1 MIRIRNA
8 SKIYSNGVK
17 ALVNVN
23 LDVAVGEF
31 VFLVGPSGAGKSTLM
46 KLLYRSEVPTSGQI
60 VIGGVDVGRLPN
72 RQLSSLRQRIGV
84 VFQDYKLLPQRT
96 VFENVAF
103 ALKVLGTSRAEL
115 QKRVRSSL
123 DLVGLRDY
131 MDALPHQLSGG
142 QQQRVCLARAIVNTP
157 PLLLAD
163 EPTGNL
169 DPETSWEIMRLLTKI
184 NMHGTTVVVSTH
196 NKLVVDNMRRRVVT
210 IDNGRLVLDQAKGV
224 YSVGVN

>member
-1 MIRIRNA
+1 VIKLKQV
-8 SKIYSNGVK
+8 SKVYPTGVK
-17 ALVNVN
+17 ALQGLN
-23 LDVAVGEF
+23 LEVQAGEF

-46 KLLYRSEVPTSGQI
+46 KLLYRAEQPTAGQ
-60 VIGGVDVGRLPN
+60 VLVGGVDITRLSEGQMPG
-72 RQLSSLRQRIGV
+72 LRQRIGV

-103 ALKVLGTSRAEL
+103 ALKVLGVSRVEM
-115 QKRVRSSL
+115 QKRVRSAL
-123 DLVGLRDY
+123 DLVGLRDSA
-131 MDALPHQLSGG
+131 DCFPTQLSGG

-157 PLLLAD
+157 PLLIAD

-184 NMHGTTVVVSTH
+184 NMHGTTVVVATH

-210 IDNGRLVLDQAKGV
+210 IDHGRLVLDQARGV

>member
-1 MIRIRNA
+1 MIKLKQV
-8 SKIYSNGVK
+8 SKVYPTGVK
-17 ALVNVN
+17 ALQN
-23 LDVAVGEF
+23 LNLEVQSGEF

-46 KLLYRSEVPTSGQI
+46 KMLYRSEVPTSGQ
-60 VIGGVDVGRLPN
+60 VLVGGIDITRLSPH
-72 RQLSSLRQRIGV
+72 QLPGLRQRIGV

-103 ALKVLGTSRAEL
+103 ALKVLGVSRVEM
-115 QKRVRSSL
+115 QKRVRSAL

-131 MDALPHQLSGG
+131 ADSLPHQLSGG

-157 PLLLAD
+157 PLLIAD

-184 NMHGTTVVVSTH
+184 NMHGTTVVVATH

-210 IDNGRLVLDQAKGV
+210 IDHGRLVLDQARGV

>member
-1 MIRIRNA
+1 MIRIRQA
-8 SKIYSNGVK
+8 SKIYPTGVK
-17 ALVNVN
+17 ALVGLN
-23 LDVAVGEF
+23 LDVQVGEF

-46 KLLYRSEVPTSGQI
+46 KLMYRSELPTTGQI
-60 VIGGVDVGRLPN
+60 IIGGVDVGKLPN
-72 RQLSSLRQRIGV
+72 RQLSTLRQRIGV

-103 ALKVLGTSRAEL
+103 ALKVLGTSRPEL

-131 MDALPHQLSGG
+131 SDSMPHQLSGG

-184 NMHGTTVVVSTH
+184 NMHGTTVVVATH
-196 NKLVVDNMRRRVVT
+196 NKLVVDNMRRRVIT
-210 IDNGRLVLDQAKGV
+210 IDHGRLVLDQAKGV

>member
-46 KLLYRSEVPTSGQI
+46 KLLNRSELPTSGQI

-123 DLVGLRDY
+123 DLVGLREY
-131 MDALPHQLSGG
+131 ADALPHQLSGG

>member
-1 MIRIRNA
+1 MIRIRQV
-8 SKIYSNGVK
+8 SKVYPSGVR
-17 ALVNVN
+17 ALHGIN
-23 LDVAVGEF
+23 LDVASGEF

-46 KLLYRSEVPTSGQI
+46 KLLYRSEIPSQGQI
-60 VIGGVDVGRLPN
+60 TIGGIDVGK
-72 RQLSSLRQRIGV
+72 LRGSQVSVLRKKIGV

-103 ALKVLGTSRAEL
+103 ALKILGTSREDI
-115 QKRVRSSL
+115 QKRVRSAL
-123 DLVGLRDY
+123 ELVGLREYGDV
-131 MDALPHQLSGG
+131 LPHELSGG

-184 NMHGTTVVVSTH
+184 NMHGTTVVCTTH

-210 IDNGRLVLDQAKGV
+210 IDNGRIVMDQAKGV

>member
-1 MIRIRNA
+1 MLKLKQV
-8 SKIYSNGVK
+8 SKIYPTGVK
-17 ALVNVN
+17 ALQGLN
-23 LDVAVGEF
+23 LEVQAGEF

-46 KLLYRSEVPTSGQI
+46 KLLYRAEEPTAGQ
-60 VIGGVDVGRLPN
+60 VLVGGVDITRLSQA
-72 RQLSSLRQRIGV
+72 QLPGLRQRIGV

-103 ALKVLGTSRAEL
+103 ALKVLGVSRVEM
-115 QKRVRSSL
+115 QKRVRSAL

-131 MDALPHQLSGG
+131 ADALPDQLSGG

-157 PLLLAD
+157 PLLIAD

-184 NMHGTTVVVSTH
+184 NMHGTTVVVATH

-210 IDNGRLVLDQAKGV
+210 IDQGRLVLDQARGV

>member
-1 MIRIRNA
+1 MIRLKQVA
-8 SKIYSNGVK
+8 KIYPNGVK
-17 ALVNVN
+17 ALVNLN
-23 LDVAVGEF
+23 LEVASGEF
-31 VFLVGPSGAGKSTLM
+31 VFMVGPSGAGKSTLM
-46 KLLYRSEVPTSGQI
+46 KLLYRAEVPTAGQ
-60 VIGGVDVGRLPN
+60 VFIGGVDISRLPP
-72 RQLSSLRQRIGV
+72 RQLPSLRQRIGV

-96 VFENVAF
+96 VAENVAF
-103 ALKVLGTSRAEL
+103 ALKVLGVSRSE
-115 QKRVRSSL
+115 QSKRVRSSL

-131 MDALPHQLSGG
+131 ADAYPHHLSGG

-184 NMHGTTVVVSTH
+184 NLHGTTVVVATH

-210 IDNGRLVLDQAKGV
+210 IDNGKLVLDQARGV

>member
-1 MIRIRNA
+1 MIRIRQV
-8 SKIYSNGVK
+8 SKIYPTGVK
-17 ALVNVN
+17 ALVGLN
-23 LDVAVGEF
+23 LDVQAGEF

-46 KLLYRSEVPTSGQI
+46 KLLYRSELPTSGQL
-60 VIGGVDVGRLPN
+60 VIGGIDVGKLPD
-72 RQLSSLRQRIGV
+72 RQLSGLRQRIGV

-103 ALKVLGTSRAEL
+103 ALKVLGTSRSEL
-115 QKRVRSSL
+115 QKRVRSALELVSL
-123 DLVGLRDY
+123 REYADVQ
-131 MDALPHQLSGG
+131 PHQLSGG

-184 NMHGTTVVVSTH
+184 NMHGTTVVVATH

>member
-1 MIRIRNA
+1 MIKLKQV
-8 SKIYSNGVK
+8 SKVYPTGVK
-17 ALVNVN
+17 ALQGLN
-23 LDVAVGEF
+23 LEVQAGEF

-46 KLLYRSEVPTSGQI
+46 KLLYRAEEPTSGQ
-60 VIGGVDVGRLPN
+60 VLVGGVDITRLSQAQMPG
-72 RQLSSLRQRIGV
+72 LRQRIGV

-103 ALKVLGTSRAEL
+103 ALKVLGVSRVEM
-115 QKRVRSSL
+115 QKRVRSAL

-131 MDALPHQLSGG
+131 ADALPHQLSGG

-157 PLLLAD
+157 PLLIAD

-184 NMHGTTVVVSTH
+184 NMHGTTVVVATH

-210 IDNGRLVLDQAKGV
+210 IDHGRLVLDQARGV

>member
-1 MIRIRNA
+1 MIRIKQA
-8 SKIYSNGVK
+8 SKIYPTGVK
-17 ALVNVN
+17 ALVGLN
-23 LDVAVGEF
+23 LEVHAGEF
-31 VFLVGPSGAGKSTLM
+31 VFLVGPSGSGKSTLL
-46 KLLYRSEVPTSGQI
+46 KLLYRSEIPTAGQ
-60 VIGGVDVGRLPN
+60 VLIGGVDLGRLPS
-72 RQLSSLRQRIGV
+72 RQLPSLRQRIGV

-103 ALKVLGTSRAEL
+103 ALKILGTSRVEL

-131 MDALPHQLSGG
+131 QDAMPHQLSGG

-184 NMHGTTVVVSTH
+184 NMHGTTVVVATH

-210 IDNGRLVLDQAKGV
+210 MENGRMVLDQAKGV

>member
-1 MIRIRNA
+1 MIRIKQV
-8 SKIYSNGVK
+8 SKIYPTGVK
-17 ALVNVN
+17 ALVGLN
-23 LDVAVGEF
+23 LEVQSGEF
-31 VFLVGPSGAGKSTLM
+31 VFLVGPSGAGKSTLL
-46 KLLYRSEVPTSGQI
+46 KLLYRSELPTSGQI
-60 VIGGVDVGRLPN
+60 MVGGVDVSRLPH
-72 RQLSSLRQRIGV
+72 RQLSTLRQRIGV

-96 VFENVAF
+96 VRENVAF
-103 ALKVLGTSRAEL
+103 ALKIQGTARNEL
-115 QKRVRSSL
+115 EKRVRSSL

-131 MDALPHQLSGG
+131 SDALPHQLSGG

-184 NMHGTTVVVSTH
+184 NMHGTTVVVATH

>member
-1 MIRIRNA
+1 VIKIKQV
-8 SKIYSNGVK
+8 SKVYPTGVK
-17 ALVNVN
+17 ALVGLN
-23 LDVAVGEF
+23 LDVRVGEF

-46 KLLYRSEVPTSGQI
+46 KLIYRSEVPSSGQI
-60 VIGGVDVGRLPN
+60 VVGGVDVGHLPN
-72 RQLSSLRQRIGV
+72 RQLWSLRQRIGV

-96 VFENVAF
+96 IFENVAF
-103 ALKVLGTSRAEL
+103 ALKVIGTSRSEL
-115 QKRVRSSL
+115 QKRVRSAL

-131 MDALPHQLSGG
+131 SDALPHQLSGG

-184 NMHGTTVVVSTH
+184 NMHGTTVVVATH

-210 IDNGRLVLDQAKGV
+210 IDNGKLVLDQAKGV

>member
-1 MIRIRNA
+1 MIKLKQV
-8 SKIYSNGVK
+8 SKVYPTGVK
-17 ALVNVN
+17 ALQGLN
-23 LDVAVGEF
+23 LEVQAGEF

-46 KLLYRSEVPTSGQI
+46 KLLYRAEEPSSGQ
-60 VIGGVDVGRLPN
+60 VLVGGVDITRLSPA
-72 RQLSSLRQRIGV
+72 QLPGLRQRIGV

-103 ALKVLGTSRAEL
+103 ALKVLGVSRVEM
-115 QKRVRSSL
+115 QKRVRSAL
-123 DLVGLRDY
+123 DLVGLRDSA
-131 MDALPHQLSGG
+131 DCLPHQLSGG
-142 QQQRVCLARAIVNTP
+142 QQQRVSLARAIVNTP
-157 PLLLAD
+157 PLLIAD

-184 NMHGTTVVVSTH
+184 NMHGTTVVVATH

-210 IDNGRLVLDQAKGV
+210 IDHGRLVLDQARGV